1 MINVGD
7 WVFIR
12 RLNKPYIG
20 ARVQAIHDD
29 YVLAFL
35 PNRTRWV
42 KRVMVLTQADV
53 AKLRERFAH
62 NDDQC

>member
-7 WVFIR
+7 WVFVR

-29 YVLAFL
+29 YVLVFL
-35 PNRTRWV
+35 PNHTRWV
-42 KRVMVLTQADV
+42 KRVMVLTQAD
-53 AKLRERFAH
+53 ADKLRARFTHDDHER
-62 NDDQC
+62 